1 MKLFSNSIIIKNS
14 LKNLNNNSLIQFRK
28 LHNKLKE
35 CYIENLQ
42 DNDKGISI
50 INFDRSTA
58 KNALSRRFVSELG
71 ESIDELKQEKNLR
84 VVLLRS
90 LERVEMSSNDVKSF
104 LQNLRFIFRE
114 IETLS
119 VPTIAVIDGVALGG
133 GLELA
138 LCCDIRVAETK
149 LAIIPGAGGTQRLI
163 RTIGISK
170 AKELIFT
177 GKILNAQDALSYGI
191 VNHIAK
197 QGSSYSI
204 AMSLARDMLSCG
216 PIAIKMAKLAIDN
229 GIQCDLESALDFEH
243 SCYEQL
249 IPTEDRIEGKSI
261 KQRNKFII
269 TGNNRIFM
277 I

>member
-1 MKLFSNSIIIKNS
+1 
-14 LKNLNNNSLIQFRK
+14 
-28 LHNKLKE
+28 
-35 CYIENLQ
+35 
-42 DNDKGISI
+42 
-50 INFDRSTA
+50 STA

-90 LERVEMSSNDVKSF
+90 LVDRTFCSEMSSNDVKSF

>member
-71 ESIDELKQEKNLR
+71 ESIDELKQEKFVYFN
-84 VVLLRS
+84 S
-90 LERVEMSSNDVKSF
+90 LFEERVEMSSNDVKSF